1 MSNDISDG
9 GVTRRAVLAGAGATV
24 VVTVAGCE
32 VYNGNPTARPQ
43 PTGPITVAKVSEVPV
58 GGGVVTTHGVVVTQ
72 PTAGDF
78 RGFSSVCSHQG
89 CTVARVENREIVCE
103 CHGSRFHIE
112 DGSVAQGPA
121 TSKLRD
127 IKVVVNG
134 GDVVRNV

>member
-1 MSNDISDG
+1 MSHDNPDG
-9 GVTRRAVLAGAGATV
+9 GVTRRVVLAGAGATA
-24 VVTVAGCE
+24 VVTLTGCE
-32 VYNGNPTARPQ
+32 VYNGNPTARAQ
-43 PTGPITVAKVSEVPV
+43 PTGPVTVAKVGEVPV
-58 GGGVVTTHGVVVTQ
+58 GGGVVTSHGVVVTQ

-121 TSKLRD
+121 TTKLRD
-127 IKVVVNG
+127 IKVVVSG
-134 GDVVRNV
+134 GDVVRPA